1 MTTQVIS
8 CIIFFLMIL
17 RPPISTR
24 TDTLFPYTTLF
35 RSSCEGK
42 QQHQLFHF
50 GFLPGY
56 KNSFVGD
63 TIGNPP
69 GGLHDLG
76 QAATKHSDGR
86 RRRSRAREAGYLPA
100 VTTGNGRI
108 LLAPVEH
115 KVPAG
120 HEFGD
125 ALDEGGRIVVVDLES
140 RLPGGMTRRS
150 RRTNAPGAPE
160 ARPDLRRMGRAKR
173 NPSTP
178 HLGPDGPMGF
188 ALPSPSYGHR
198 KRVG

>member
-1 MTTQVIS
+1 MLIS
-8 CIIFFLMIL
+8 DWSSVFC
-17 RPPISTR
+17 SS
-24 TDTLFPYTTLF
+24 DLF
-35 RSSCEGK
+35 R
-42 QQHQLFHF
+42 F

-108 LLAPVEH
+108 LIAPVEH

-120 HEFGD
+120 HELGD

-140 RLPGGMTRRS
+140 RLPGGLTQRS
-150 RRTNAPGAPE
+150 RRTNAAGAPE
-160 ARPDLRRMGRAKR
+160 ARSDIRRMGGEKR
-173 NPSTP
+173 NTSTP
-178 HLGPDGPMGF
+178 RPGTDGTMGF
-188 ALPSPSYGHR
+188 ALPDLSYGKQR
-198 KRVG
+198 SGRTND